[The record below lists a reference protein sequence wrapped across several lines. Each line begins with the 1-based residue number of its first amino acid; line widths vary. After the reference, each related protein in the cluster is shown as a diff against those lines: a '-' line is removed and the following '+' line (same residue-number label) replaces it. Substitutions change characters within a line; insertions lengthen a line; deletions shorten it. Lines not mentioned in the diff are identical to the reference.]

1 MTTKL
6 ISNAIRDIIPT
17 HPEPYPKELIDYSS
31 SLYSSSKTRNCILKN
46 QYELARYHICVYL
59 TIEKFE
65 KRLDLPEPIVD
76 KIPIPRNLIRK
87 TVLEFKKNLNL
98 SSNGHG
104 HGVTPSPSPRKIAIL
119 EKVKENS
126 KKSDGS
132 GHGIGSLMTPPTK
145 RIRKLNDI
153 ESDSGEDNNDISD
166 EYYSSDDSYTPKS
179 RQTQLMTPNS
189 SPSKNLKSKLLSA
202 GSTKPKKRQM
212 KKLTSCNSTTTSIST
227 PLLISFCNRFDIP
240 SDITKSILKTYAN
253 YYNRI
258 KNPWGLLCGLV
269 AVVYFKLNKDDIDNK
284 LGFKIEFLSKLQLQQ
299 NGGLS
304 QSDLQKW
311 LKLINNL
318 INSEKWFRDLDI
330 SSVNNKIEIPISL
343 NSSTSMIDF
352 NTMYFSPIYNEEFEN
367 WCNLH
372 KF

>member
-17 HPEPYPKELIDYSS
+17 HPEPYPKELISYSS

-46 QYELARYHICVYL
+46 QYEIARYHICVYL

-87 TVLEFKKNLNL
+87 TVLEFKKKLNLNNNITNVNSL
-98 SSNGHG
+98 
-104 HGVTPSPSPRKIAIL
+104 PSPRKIAIL
-119 EKVKENS
+119 EKIKENS
-126 KKSDGS
+126 KKSNDIS
-132 GHGIGSLMTPPTK
+132 GIGSLMTPPTK
-145 RIRKLNDI
+145 RIRKLSDI
-153 ESDSGEDNNDISD
+153 ESDDDISD
-166 EYYSSDDSYTPKS
+166 EDYSSDDSYTPRKK
-179 RQTQLMTPNS
+179 TNKLQLITPNS
-189 SPSKNLKSKLLSA
+189 SPSKNLKLKLQS
-202 GSTKPKKRQM
+202 SSVKPKKRQI
-212 KKLTSCNSTTTSIST
+212 KKLTTSTTTTTTTTTNNIST
-227 PLLISFCNRFDIP
+227 PLLISFCNRFNIP
-240 SDITKSILKTYAN
+240 SDITKSILKTYTN

-269 AVVYFKLNKDDIDNK
+269 SVVYFKLNKDEIDNK
-284 LGFKIEFLSKLQLQQ
+284 LGFKIEFLLNLQKQQ

-304 QSDLQKW
+304 KLDLQKW
-311 LKLINNL
+311 IKLINNL

-330 SSVNNKIEIPISL
+330 SSINNKIEIPISL

-352 NTMYFSPIYNEEFEN
+352 NTMYFSPIYNQEFEN
-367 WCNLH
+367 WCKLY